1 MAEREYGPGD
11 TMKVLV
17 VADERFHGEVLVREI
32 QNHIEGK
39 STNAEVLIIAP
50 ALAHSVI
57 ENELGGIDEGVTE
70 AGARLD
76 WLVAE
81 LGKVGIN
88 ALGRVGDQDPVVAVG
103 DGITEFEP
111 DEIVVVAHDGAERT
125 PAEKDIWRKIEE
137 DYTAPVVEISVA
149 LNGGEVGEVVSE
161 REVPARAMTESERIR
176 AESNLPP
183 FTGRDIFGILLAII
197 GTLALGL
204 IAAEAAISEDRAI
217 SGTTAIILILAIP
230 AFIINTSYVVTVL
243 LARSLGVQGVWLT
256 LFQRISLLWTVGA
269 LVVSLLLWLT

>member
-1 MAEREYGPGD
+1 MANSEFGPED

-32 QNHIEGK
+32 QSHIEGK
-39 STNAEVLIIAP
+39 STNAEVLVIAP

-57 ENELGGIDEGVTE
+57 ENELGGIDEPIAE
-70 AGARLD
+70 AGQRLE

-81 LGKVGIN
+81 LRKVGID

-103 DGITEFEP
+103 DGLTEFGP
-111 DEIVVVAHDGAERT
+111 DEVVVVAHEGKERT

-149 LNGGEVGEVVSE
+149 LNGGDVGEVVSE

-176 AESNLPP
+176 SESNLPP
-183 FTGRDIFGILLAII
+183 FTGRDILGILVAII

-204 IAAEAAISEDRAI
+204 IAAEAAISEDRDI
-217 SGTTAIILILAIP
+217 SGVTAIILILAIP

-256 LFQRISLLWTVGA
+256 FFQRISLFWTLGA
-269 LVVSLLLWLT
+269 LAVSLVLWLG